1 MVLRRGEKR
10 VKKVLFAKRG
20 DILEG
25 QMGGHFSGFDSTE
38 TPPICTFFMAIMTLY
53 VPFGYS

>member
-25 QMGGHFSGFDSTE
+25 QMGGHFSGLDGGE
-38 TPPICTFFMAIMTLY
+38 YPPLCTFFMAIITLY
-53 VPFGYS
+53 APFRYS